1 MQKPIA
7 EVIRQRFS
15 CRTYLNKPI
24 DDQRR
29 RRLAEFLDAN
39 PIGPLGSRARFALVA
54 ATDSDHEA
62 LRGLGTYGFIK
73 GATGFIVGAAER
85 TPKDLEDYGYLMEQA
100 ILFAT
105 DLGLG
110 TCWLGGTYS
119 KSRFAKKIDLRRDEI
134 MPAVTAVGS
143 IAEGAHAR
151 DWIRRQARGTDRLPA
166 GQLFFDQQFGRPLP
180 MVDAGEY
187 AASLEALRW
196 GPSASNKQPWR
207 IVRINNAFHFYLTRT
222 KGYGKESLLF
232 TLLRLADLQRVDM
245 GIAMCHFELTAREL
259 NLAGRWTVREPDI
272 AKPGDSTEYI
282 VSWSG

>member
-1 MQKPIA
+1 MA
-7 EVIRQRFS
+7 
-15 CRTYLNKPI
+15 
-24 DDQRR
+24 
-29 RRLAEFLDAN
+29 
-39 PIGPLGSRARFALVA
+39 
-54 ATDSDHEA
+54 
-62 LRGLGTYGFIK
+62 
-73 GATGFIVGAAER
+73 
-85 TPKDLEDYGYLMEQA
+85 
-100 ILFAT
+100 
-105 DLGLG
+105 
-110 TCWLGGTYS
+110 
-119 KSRFAKKIDLRRDEI
+119 
-134 MPAVTAVGS
+134 
-143 IAEGAHAR
+143 
-151 DWIRRQARGTDRLPA
+151 
-166 GQLFFDQQFGRPLP
+166 
-180 MVDAGEY
+180 DAGEY